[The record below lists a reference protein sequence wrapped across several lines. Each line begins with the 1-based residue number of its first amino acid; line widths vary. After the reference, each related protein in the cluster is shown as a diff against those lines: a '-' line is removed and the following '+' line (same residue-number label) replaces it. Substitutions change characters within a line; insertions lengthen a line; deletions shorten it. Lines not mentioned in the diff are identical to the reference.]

1 MAKKD
6 LRAQMDAAR
15 AAAAYI
21 GAAQE
26 DLAAPERGI
35 SPSGSSARS
44 SEKDGAKA
52 APRRSR
58 THEVRSASLDVTQAA
73 AMPDFFAEDYTEEP
87 RCEAIP
93 SVSYGI
99 ASRRSRTHEVRSAS
113 LDVTQAA
120 AMPDF
125 FAEDYTEEP
134 RCEAIPSVSYGIA
147 SVLAASDAAGTAEA
161 ADAAGMVE
169 AADTAGMVE
178 VAGAAGT
185 AEIAGAAGTTET
197 ADAAAAAVED
207 ADAPSRAAGASRAAA
222 RTRKPRKKSVAEI
235 AGAAG
240 TTETAD
246 AAAAAVED
254 ADAPSRAAGAS
265 RAAARTRKPR
275 KKSVEAEPP
284 VQAGEGT
291 SGRMTAQVRVPM
303 TAEQREHADLL
314 ASVMKITRAEVMRQ
328 ALDEYWESHKS
339 DLQAAVAACEALTK
353 SS

>member
-99 ASRRSRTHEVRSAS
+99 AS
-113 LDVTQAA
+113 
-120 AMPDF
+120 
-125 FAEDYTEEP
+125 
-134 RCEAIPSVSYGIA
+134 
-147 SVLAASDAAGTAEA
+147 VLAASDAAGTAEA
-161 ADAAGMVE
+161 
-169 AADTAGMVE
+169 
-178 VAGAAGT
+178 AGAAGT

-197 ADAAAAAVED
+197 ADAAAVAVED
-207 ADAPSRAAGASRAAA
+207 ADAPSR
-222 RTRKPRKKSVAEI
+222 V
-235 AGAAG
+235 
-240 TTETAD
+240 
-246 AAAAAVED
+246 
-254 ADAPSRAAGAS
+254 AGAS

-339 DLQAAVAACEALTK
+339 DLQAAVAAYEALIK
-353 SS
+353 KLMK

>member
-99 ASRRSRTHEVRSAS
+99 AS
-113 LDVTQAA
+113 
-120 AMPDF
+120 
-125 FAEDYTEEP
+125 
-134 RCEAIPSVSYGIA
+134 
-147 SVLAASDAAGTAEA
+147 VLAASDAAGTAEA
-161 ADAAGMVE
+161 ADAAG
-169 AADTAGMVE
+169 T
-178 VAGAAGT
+178 
-185 AEIAGAAGTTET
+185 
-197 ADAAAAAVED
+197 
-207 ADAPSRAAGASRAAA
+207 
-222 RTRKPRKKSVAEI
+222 AEI

>member
-99 ASRRSRTHEVRSAS
+99 AS
-113 LDVTQAA
+113 
-120 AMPDF
+120 
-125 FAEDYTEEP
+125 
-134 RCEAIPSVSYGIA
+134 
-147 SVLAASDAAGTAEA
+147 VLAASDAAGTAEA

-185 AEIAGAAGTTET
+185 AEIA
-197 ADAAAAAVED
+197 
-207 ADAPSRAAGASRAAA
+207 
-222 RTRKPRKKSVAEI
+222 
-235 AGAAG
+235 
-240 TTETAD
+240 

>member
-73 AMPDFFAEDYTEEP
+73 AMPDSFAEDYTEEP
-87 RCEAIP
+87 RCE
-93 SVSYGI
+93 V
-99 ASRRSRTHEVRSAS
+99 
-113 LDVTQAA
+113 
-120 AMPDF
+120 
-125 FAEDYTEEP
+125 
-134 RCEAIPSVSYGIA
+134 IPSVSYGIA

-169 AADTAGMVE
+169 V
-178 VAGAAGT
+178 
-185 AEIAGAAGTTET
+185 AGAAGTTET
-197 ADAAAAAVED
+197 ADAAAV
-207 ADAPSRAAGASRAAA
+207 
-222 RTRKPRKKSVAEI
+222 
-235 AGAAG
+235 
-240 TTETAD
+240 
-246 AAAAAVED
+246 AVED

-339 DLQAAVAACEALTK
+339 DLQAAVAAYEALIK
-353 SS
+353 KLMK

>member
-99 ASRRSRTHEVRSAS
+99 AS
-113 LDVTQAA
+113 
-120 AMPDF
+120 
-125 FAEDYTEEP
+125 
-134 RCEAIPSVSYGIA
+134 
-147 SVLAASDAAGTAEA
+147 VLAASDAAGTAE
-161 ADAAGMVE
+161 
-169 AADTAGMVE
+169 

-185 AEIAGAAGTTET
+185 
-197 ADAAAAAVED
+197 
-207 ADAPSRAAGASRAAA
+207 
-222 RTRKPRKKSVAEI
+222 AEI

>member
-58 THEVRSASLDVTQAA
+58 THEVR
-73 AMPDFFAEDYTEEP
+73 
-87 RCEAIP
+87 C
-93 SVSYGI
+93 
-99 ASRRSRTHEVRSAS
+99 AS

-169 AADTAGMVE
+169 

-197 ADAAAAAVED
+197 VDAAAV
-207 ADAPSRAAGASRAAA
+207 
-222 RTRKPRKKSVAEI
+222 
-235 AGAAG
+235 
-240 TTETAD
+240 
-246 AAAAAVED
+246 AVED

-339 DLQAAVAACEALTK
+339 DLQAAVAAYEALIK
-353 SS
+353 KLMK